1 MDNLGNAHL
10 RGNQDLNYSHLY
22 LVRYSEIGLKG
33 KSTRNTMELK
43 LIKNMKSALSRNNI
57 SGSCTRERGRIYA
70 STSEN
75 ADTVFRKI
83 MGIKSF
89 SEVYSMKFSN
99 KEEIVSKVVELFSDI
114 VRNKTIA
121 SRVRRSGSH
130 NFSSLDMDRMIG
142 DALSKYASGIDLT
155 SPDVEIMV
163 EIRDTRAYIMKNWID
178 GPGGLPIGTEGKMI
192 SLVSGGIDSP
202 VATWMLLRRGS
213 PVDMLFISMAH
224 PVDTVEFLRAA
235 SSLYEDWYNGYNP
248 DIYIL
253 DIARLMD
260 QYLFRGKMKYGNV
273 SFKKFIYNMAEMLCQ
288 EKGYVG
294 IVTGESSGQVSSQ
307 TPENLLELSR
317 NMSYPVHRPLI
328 GMDKD
333 WIVDQARSIGTFQTT
348 SLGDFCALFS
358 DTPITKI
365 KREELEHDMNNI
377 SSYTPLESEF
387 IRLKGSESKNML
399 KVLMEDN
406 FNDDI
411 PDKATFVDLR
421 DFKSYET
428 WHPEG
433 AIQSSPAK
441 INSQVEKLDKSK
453 PIVLYCKKGLQSA
466 HFASSLRKKGYDAYY
481 TDEKNLMKTL
491 MKEKHDS

>member
-10 RGNQDLNYSHLY
+10 RGNQNLNYSHLY

-57 SGSCTRERGRIYA
+57 SGSFTRERGRIYA

-163 EIRDTRAYIMKNWID
+163 EIRDTRAYIMKNLID

-213 PVDMLFISMAH
+213 PVDMLFISI
-224 PVDTVEFLRAA
+224 P
-235 SSLYEDWYNGYNP
+235 
-248 DIYIL
+248 I
-253 DIARLMD
+253 
-260 QYLFRGKMKYGNV
+260 RG
-273 SFKKFIYNMAEMLCQ
+273 L
-288 EKGYVG
+288 
-294 IVTGESSGQVSSQ
+294 
-307 TPENLLELSR
+307 
-317 NMSYPVHRPLI
+317 
-328 GMDKD
+328 
-333 WIVDQARSIGTFQTT
+333 
-348 SLGDFCALFS
+348 
-358 DTPITKI
+358 
-365 KREELEHDMNNI
+365 
-377 SSYTPLESEF
+377 
-387 IRLKGSESKNML
+387 
-399 KVLMEDN
+399 
-406 FNDDI
+406 
-411 PDKATFVDLR
+411 
-421 DFKSYET
+421 
-428 WHPEG
+428 
-433 AIQSSPAK
+433 
-441 INSQVEKLDKSK
+441 
-453 PIVLYCKKGLQSA
+453 
-466 HFASSLRKKGYDAYY
+466 
-481 TDEKNLMKTL
+481 
-491 MKEKHDS
+491 